1 MMLRWPKLGL
11 TRPYYKYLWRCWLL
25 VGLVLLQRISYGR
38 MEEILQLRS
47 SGRGSTGGSGTQ
59 HHQQQQRQQLE
70 EQELFSSSSSS
81 NEIECPSFAENSA
94 CPCYKFEDGLF
105 LECPSITAV
114 ALRSTLQLISSPIQ
128 SLSVYEF
135 DRSVKS
141 LTADLFASTS
151 SHASAHTS
159 TFLGGASGG
168 SSSSTGNDVNIR
180 HLQFSHSNLQQLKE
194 NSLNNLRTHLESLSI
209 VNGKLTQVPTKAL
222 AGMKKLMVLDF
233 EQNEISAI
241 EEYAFYGL
249 HVVKLNMKGNRLE
262 RIPET
267 GFVGLED
274 SLAEL
279 DLSENRLKQFPT
291 SALKRLENL
300 RQVRLAMN
308 EINSLEQ
315 DDSYTRFGSLVF
327 LDLSVNNFVELYS
340 DVFGA
345 FPYVKTLSLYNNF
358 IELVHRDSF
367 VSLKELQSLDLSHN
381 RIVFVD
387 AEVFAANRKLHTV
400 DLSHNHIHYV
410 SGVFSN
416 LPLLREIFLSENN
429 ILELTD
435 DCFSNSSSIKVIY
448 LENNSI
454 QRLDAEALSSLFS
467 LEQLYLSGNHIRRV
481 PMGLFE
487 MTGKLQSLSLDNN
500 LISELDVRVFRR
512 LLNLREIRL
521 NGNQIR
527 VIQEQLFG
535 TLGALMELHLQNNA
549 IRVIERN
556 AFKNCQL
563 LQYINL
569 QENALDE
576 IDIMFYYSTETS
588 ANHLQQPL
596 TARGKLITAKTG
608 GSDASM
614 FGEVDSV
621 ASSALISIQLN
632 SNALKYLHERSF
644 QGQSSVQTIWLEN
657 NQLNSLDKEL
667 FVDLVQLE
675 RLYLK
680 NNSISS
686 IDPNA
691 FNSLR
696 RLRFLDLSLNR
707 LTSLN
712 EKLFKN
718 MVELDELLISKNQLQ
733 KLPSNVFG
741 SLQKLRVLDLSHN
754 PIGILES
761 DVFHQNFSVSVIN
774 LKGCELTRIESDA
787 FKGLQNLNE
796 LNLDDNHLRSE
807 DIKQIDASSLRTLR
821 LASNNFTIV
830 RENTLERLPSLQV
843 LVLERCSIR
852 DLPYPLLSK
861 NNNLVKLD
869 LSHNLL
875 RTLKRTIFNNLNV
888 FKELRLQNNS
898 INDFPHI
905 ALSNISTLETL
916 VLSQNQL
923 TNVDFFKLHGL
934 PNLRH
939 LDLQDNTISSLTGFN
954 TATLPHLDM
963 INLSGNLL
971 LALPE
976 NFFKHSIS
984 LQRIDLSCNRFRQ
997 IPNTAL
1003 SEFSLARLAWLN
1015 LTGNPLQRIHHT
1027 MTTDIDQRRFPF
1039 LKELHISQTNLTILT
1054 SKDFDIYPALQRLY
1068 LVQNRINRVSPGAFV
1083 ALSNLQILD
1092 LSVNEIEML
1101 PKERLQGL
1109 RLLEILN
1116 ISNNNIKELD
1126 EFTDDLQRLKV
1137 LDISSNQLERIQK
1150 NTLRHLVALQEL
1162 YLNGNR
1168 IRSISSDAFRTLR
1181 ALVTL
1186 DLRKNFFED
1195 VPLRALKPLETHL
1208 KQLRLEENHLNC
1220 SCDTQELWE
1229 WLSDHRKW
1237 TSENVRCEQ
1246 PAEVHGKSLLAMEP
1260 LEFCDVP
1267 MILKIAIQDIQP
1279 YSVLVSWQSR
1289 EHSGLHGY
1297 HVIFHSLDTVEDFRG
1312 KTLNRL
1318 ANSAKLDRLSSNTR
1332 YLICVLGL
1340 GNWLS
1345 SQNDIHSLLNQS
1357 NQIQNQVLNN
1367 QNGFMAGELDTSF
1380 SNTLLSLM
1388 MDTPTSKCTEV
1399 RTLDSIGPN
1408 PLAEVDGISSQ
1419 GIIHSILTR
1428 RLGLIVGCCLGIIV
1442 FIVLVSV
1449 LGYLKIKKQRLDA
1462 AKRQQQ
1468 PMAPEFISYRH
1479 FSIPNDEHGRDG
1491 VAGAGGGGG
1500 TNSFLHNNHHHQH
1513 NHHNQQPVTTV
1524 DGHPSFISGA
1534 VLGTTTTLNGGGSVP
1549 GAEERKKIYIDS

>member
-11 TRPYYKYLWRCWLL
+11 TQPYYKYLWRCWLL
-25 VGLVLLQRISYGR
+25 VGLILLQRISYGR
-38 MEEILQLRS
+38 MEEILRLRGG
-47 SGRGSTGGSGTQ
+47 GRGSAGGSGGQ
-59 HHQQQQRQQLE
+59 HHQQQLQQLE
-70 EQELFSSSSSS
+70 EQELFSSSSS

-94 CPCYKFEDGLF
+94 CPCYKFDDGLF

-141 LTADLFASTS
+141 LTADLFAS
-151 SHASAHTS
+151 AHTS
-159 TFLGGASGG
+159 SLHGG
-168 SSSSTGNDVNIR
+168 SGKGSTSPGNDVNIR

-194 NSLNNLRTHLESLSI
+194 NSLNNLRAHLESLSI
-209 VNGKLTQVPTKAL
+209 VNGKLTQVPPKAL

-233 EQNEISAI
+233 EQNEIATI
-241 EEYAFYGL
+241 EEYAFHGL
-249 HVVKLNMKGNRLE
+249 HLVKLNMKGNRLE
-262 RIPET
+262 RIPEN
-267 GFVGLED
+267 GLFGLED

-279 DLSENRLKQFPT
+279 DFSENRLKQFPT

-300 RQVRLAMN
+300 RSVRLSMN

-327 LDLSVNNFVELYS
+327 LDLSLNNFVELYS

-387 AEVFAANRKLHTV
+387 AEVFAANRKVHTI

-410 SGVFSN
+410 SGVFAN

-454 QRLDAEALSSLFS
+454 QRLDAETLSSLYS

-481 PMGLFE
+481 PMGFFE
-487 MTGKLQSLSLDNN
+487 TTSKLQSLSLDNN

-512 LLNLREIRL
+512 LLRLREIRL
-521 NGNQIR
+521 NGNQLR
-527 VIQEQLFG
+527 LIQEQLFG
-535 TLGALMELHLQNNA
+535 TLQGLMELHLQNNA

-556 AFKNCQL
+556 AFKHCRL

-569 QENALDE
+569 QENELDE
-576 IDIMFYYSTETS
+576 IDIIFSYSTEAT

-596 TARGKLITAKTG
+596 TARGKLITTKTG
-608 GSDASM
+608 TNDPSY
-614 FGEVDSV
+614 FGELDPA

-632 SNALKYLHERSF
+632 SNSIKYLHGHSF
-644 QGQSSVQTIWLEN
+644 QGQSSVQIIWLEN
-657 NQLNSLDKEL
+657 NQLKSLDKVL
-667 FVDLVQLE
+667 LVDLIQLE
-675 RLYLK
+675 RLYLR
-680 NNSISS
+680 NNTLSS
-686 IDPNA
+686 IESNA
-691 FNSLR
+691 FDSLR
-696 RLRFLDLSLNR
+696 RLRYLDMSLNR
-707 LTSLN
+707 LSSMN

-718 MVELDELLISKNQLQ
+718 LAELEELLLNENQLQ

-741 SLQKLRVLDLSHN
+741 PLHKLRSLDLSDN
-754 PIGILES
+754 PLGILETS
-761 DVFHQNFSVSVIN
+761 VFQPNFSVSVIN
-774 LKGCELTRIESDA
+774 LKGCELSRIEPEA

-796 LNLDDNHLRSE
+796 LNLDDNYLRPD

-821 LASNNFTIV
+821 LTSNNFTVI
-830 RENTLERLPSLQV
+830 RESTLDRLPSLQV

-852 DLPYPLLSK
+852 DLPYSLFSK

-869 LSHNLL
+869 LSHNFL
-875 RTLKRTIFNNLNV
+875 RSLKRNIFNNLNV
-888 FKELRLQNNS
+888 FKELRLHNNN
-898 INDFPHI
+898 INDFPHT
-905 ALSNISTLETL
+905 ALSNISTLEILTL
-916 VLSQNQL
+916 SRNQL

-939 LDLQDNTISSLTGFN
+939 LDLQDNIISSLSGFN
-954 TATLPHLDM
+954 TVTLPHLDM
-963 INLSGNLL
+963 IDLSGNLL

-984 LQRIDLSCNRFRQ
+984 LQRIDLSCNRFNQ
-997 IPNTAL
+997 IPNAAL

-1015 LTGNPLQRIHHT
+1015 LTGNPLQQIHHT
-1027 MTTDIDQRRFPF
+1027 MSVDADQRRFPY

-1116 ISNNNIKELD
+1116 ISTNNIKELD
-1126 EFTDDLQRLKV
+1126 EFTDDLQKLKI

-1162 YLNGNR
+1162 YLQGNR
-1168 IRSISSDAFRTLR
+1168 IRSISSDAFRSLR

-1186 DLRKNFFED
+1186 DLQKNFFED

-1229 WLSDHRKW
+1229 WLGDHRRW
-1237 TSENVRCEQ
+1237 TSDNVRCEQ
-1246 PAEVHGKSLLAMEP
+1246 PVEVHGKSLLTMEP
-1260 LEFCDVP
+1260 QEFCDIP
-1267 MILKIAIQDIQP
+1267 LILKIAIQDIQP

-1297 HVIFHSLDTVEDFRG
+1297 HVIFHSLDTVEDIRG

-1345 SQNDIHSLLNQS
+1345 YQSDIHSLLNQS

-1367 QNGFMAGELDTSF
+1367 QNGYMNGELDASF

-1388 MDTPTSKCTEV
+1388 MDTPTSRCTEV
-1399 RTLDSIGPN
+1399 RTLDAIGPN
-1408 PLAEVDGISSQ
+1408 PLAEVDGMSSQ

-1479 FSIPNDEHGRDG
+1479 FSIPNDENGRDG
-1491 VAGAGGGGG
+1491 VAAAGG
-1500 TNSFLHNNHHHQH
+1500 TNSFLHNNHLHQHHHHHHQ
-1513 NHHNQQPVTTV
+1513 QQPQPATTV
-1524 DGHPSFISGA
+1524 EGHPSFISGA
-1534 VLGTTTTLNGGGSVP
+1534 VLGTTTTLNGGGTVP
-1549 GAEERKKIYIDS
+1549 GGEERKKIFIDS

>member
-11 TRPYYKYLWRCWLL
+11 TQPYYKYLWRCWLL
-25 VGLVLLQRISYGR
+25 VGLILLQRISYGR
-38 MEEILQLRS
+38 MEEVLQLRS
-47 SGRGSTGGSGTQ
+47 SGRGSSGGGDSGAQ
-59 HHQQQQRQQLE
+59 HYQQQRQQLE
-70 EQELFSSSSSS
+70 EQELFSSASSSS
-81 NEIECPSFAENSA
+81 NEIECPSFAESSA

-141 LTADLFASTS
+141 LTADLFATA
-151 SHASAHTS
+151 SHASPHTS
-159 TFLGGASGG
+159 SFAGNGAGSG
-168 SSSSTGNDVNIR
+168 SSGTGNDVNIR

-194 NSLNNLRTHLESLSI
+194 NSLNNLRAHLESLSI

-233 EQNEISAI
+233 EQNEVATI

-249 HVVKLNMKGNRLE
+249 HLVKLNMKGNRLE

-267 GFVGLED
+267 GLVGLED

-279 DLSENRLKQFPT
+279 DISENRLKQFPT

-300 RQVRLAMN
+300 RSVRLSMN

-327 LDLSVNNFVELYS
+327 LDLSLNNFVELYS

-410 SGVFSN
+410 SGVFAN

-454 QRLDAEALSSLFS
+454 QRLDAEALSSLS
-467 LEQLYLSGNHIRRV
+467 NLEQLYLSGNHIRRV
-481 PMGLFE
+481 PMGFFE
-487 MTGKLQSLSLDNN
+487 TTAKLQSLSLDNN

-521 NGNQIR
+521 NGNQLR
-527 VIQEQLFG
+527 LIQEQLFG
-535 TLGALMELHLQNNA
+535 ALGALMELHLQNNA

-569 QENALDE
+569 QMNALDE
-576 IDIMFYYSTETS
+576 IDIIFSYTTETS

-596 TARGKLITAKTG
+596 TARGKIITTKTG
-608 GSDASM
+608 ISDPSM
-614 FGEVDSV
+614 FGESDSE

-632 SNALKYLHERSF
+632 SNAIKYLHGHSF

-657 NQLNSLDKEL
+657 NLLKSLDKIL
-667 FVDLVQLE
+667 FTDLVQLE
-675 RLYLK
+675 RLYLR
-680 NNSISS
+680 NNTLSS
-686 IDPNA
+686 IESNA

-696 RLRFLDLSLNR
+696 RLRYLDLSHNR
-707 LTSLN
+707 LSSLN

-718 MVELDELLISKNQLQ
+718 LVELDELLLSENQLQ

-741 SLQKLRVLDLSHN
+741 SLQKLRVLDLSLN
-754 PIGILES
+754 PLGILETN
-761 DVFHQNFSVSVIN
+761 VFHQNFSVSIIN
-774 LKGCELTRIESDA
+774 LKGCELTRIESGA

-796 LNLDDNHLRSE
+796 LNLDNNNLKSE

-830 RENTLERLPSLQV
+830 RENTLERLPSLQALV
-843 LVLERCSIR
+843 LVNCSIR
-852 DLPYPLLSK
+852 DLPYLLFSK

-869 LSHNLL
+869 LSHNYL
-875 RTLKRTIFNNLNV
+875 RTLKRNLFNNLNV
-888 FKELRLQNNS
+888 FKELRLQNNQ

-905 ALSNISTLETL
+905 ALSNVSTLEILTL
-916 VLSQNQL
+916 SRNQL

-939 LDLQDNTISSLTGFN
+939 LDLQANTISSLTGFN

-963 INLSGNLL
+963 IDLSGNLL

-984 LQRIDLSCNRFRQ
+984 LQRIDLSGNRFNQ
-997 IPNTAL
+997 IPNAAL
-1003 SEFSLARLAWLN
+1003 SEASLARLAWLN

-1027 MTTDIDQRRFPF
+1027 MSSDADQRRFPF

-1126 EFTDDLQRLKV
+1126 EFTDDLQKLKV

-1168 IRSISSDAFRTLR
+1168 IRSISSDAFRSLR
-1181 ALVTL
+1181 VLGTL

-1246 PAEVHGKSLLAMEP
+1246 PAEVHGKNLLAMEP

-1267 MILKIAIQDIQP
+1267 MIMKIAIQDIQP

-1318 ANSAKLDRLSSNTR
+1318 ANSAKLDRLTSNTR

-1345 SQNDIHSLLNQS
+1345 YQNDIHSLLNQS

-1367 QNGFMAGELDTSF
+1367 QNGFMTDELDTSF

-1399 RTLDSIGPN
+1399 RTLDAIGPN
-1408 PLAEVDGISSQ
+1408 PLAEVDGMSSQ

-1491 VAGAGGGGG
+1491 VAAGGGG

-1513 NHHNQQPVTTV
+1513 QHQQPATTV

-1534 VLGTTTTLNGGGSVP
+1534 VLGTTTTLNGGGGVVP